1 MTLSDRA
8 PEPEENNDYYDG
20 GNEMSR
26 GYTEIVYILDRSGS
40 MGGLEL
46 DTIGGFNSM
55 IKKQRETGEKAYVS
69 TILFDDVTEVLHDR
83 VDIREVK
90 DITPKEYYVRGCTAL
105 LDAVG
110 GAIRHTVNVHKHA
123 PKDERPEKTIFVIT
137 TDGMENASSRYSY
150 GQIRK
155 MIQHEQKKY
164 GWQFIFIGANI
175 DSYAEA
181 QRFGIKKGRAV
192 NYMHDSMGTEKL
204 YAGVS
209 KAVCSVMMAGSA
221 MDAEAELDSGCWE
234 EDIRRDYEV
243 RSCAP
248 RR

>member
-1 MTLSDRA
+1 
-8 PEPEENNDYYDG
+8 
-20 GNEMSR
+20 MSK

-69 TILFDDVTEVLHDR
+69 TILFDDVTEVLHNR
-83 VDIREVK
+83 VDIRDVK
-90 DITPKEYYVRGCTAL
+90 DITPDEYYVRGCTAL

-110 GAIRHTVNVHKHA
+110 GAIKHTVNAHKNA
-123 PKDERPEKTIFVIT
+123 PKDKRPEKTIFVIT
-137 TDGMENASSRYSY
+137 TDGMENASCRYSY
-150 GQIRK
+150 GQIKK

-181 QRFGIKKGRAV
+181 QRFGIKKERAV
-192 NYMHDSMGTEKL
+192 NYMHDSVGTANL

-221 MDAEAELDSGCWE
+221 MDAEEELNCCEWDA
-234 EDIRRDYEV
+234 DIREDYRK
-243 RSCAP
+243 RSGQ
-248 RR
+248 RRR

>member
-1 MTLSDRA
+1 
-8 PEPEENNDYYDG
+8 
-20 GNEMSR
+20 MSK

-46 DTIGGFNSM
+46 DTIGGFNAM

-69 TILFDDVTEVLHDR
+69 TILFDDVTEVLHNR

-90 DITPKEYYVRGCTAL
+90 DITPEEYYVRGCTAL

-110 GAIRHTVNVHKHA
+110 GAIKHTVYAHKNA
-123 PKDERPEKTIFVIT
+123 PKDKRPEKTIFVIT
-137 TDGMENASSRYSY
+137 TDGMENASCRYSY

-181 QRFGIKKGRAV
+181 QRFGIKKERAV
-192 NYMHDSMGTEKL
+192 NYMHDSVGTTNL

-221 MDAEAELDSGCWE
+221 MDAEEELNCCEWDAEIREDYAKRSGQ
-234 EDIRRDYEV
+234 RR
-243 RSCAP
+243 R
-248 RR
+248 